1 MDKASRFKAIQPTDP
16 VGGSTKIKTL
26 IRLDDI
32 SLDMPYRILL
42 PLARHL

>member
-1 MDKASRFKAIQPTDP
+1 MDKASRFKAIQPTNP

-26 IRLDDI
+26 TRGDDV
-32 SLDMPYRILL
+32 SLDIPYRILL